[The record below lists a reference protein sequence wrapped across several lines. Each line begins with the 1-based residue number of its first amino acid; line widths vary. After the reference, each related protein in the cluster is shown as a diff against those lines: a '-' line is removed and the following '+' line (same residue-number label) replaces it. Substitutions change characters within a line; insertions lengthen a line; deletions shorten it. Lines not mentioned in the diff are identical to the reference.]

1 MEFNECVDINYLK
14 FLKSLK
20 KKELFRHF
28 NTKNKKEQQ
37 KIYDR
42 IINYCDKM
50 LKCNGKFKHIYKYT
64 LNTNSGRLYSGT
76 SIQGL
81 PKPIRGL
88 LFKNTTDYDMVNA
101 HPTILLYLCK
111 KHNLDKNIYSN
122 LDYYV
127 NNREIVLENG
137 DRNEIKK
144 TILKSIYDKNRNRS
158 AEGFLK
164 HIDNDLKKIQKKMV
178 NIEDYKEIVDEVPS
192 YKLYN
197 FYGSALS
204 RIICKYENEIL
215 HDMIHITNKNG
226 LEITAPMFD
235 GLLINGDNNVIDDME
250 NYLNERW
257 NGLNMKISIK
267 EHDNSIVYNENQIV
281 ETNSYESI
289 LSLMKDKGLQ
299 TYEETKELFEE
310 THCKIIDLSLFFKEI
325 KNNEE
330 VLYKSFTESSLKTSY
345 KHLKYY
351 TPIKDKNDIWNVSK
365 QDFIFAWLCDENIR
379 TYNDVNVI
387 PPPLKCPDHI
397 LNMWC
402 DFTFNSEKYE
412 NYTEMK
418 TEVDFILNHIKIL
431 CNNEIEVYEYFC
443 KWIGQMI
450 QYPAVKTICPVL
462 ISKQGAGKGT
472 FMRMME
478 RMMGSKKV
486 FETTTPSRD
495 VWGQFNGLMV
505 NTFLVNLNELSK
517 KETIESESQIKGLI
531 TDAALTINNKGQ
543 NAMKITSHHRFII
556 STNKEEPINT
566 SSDDRRNLIIR
577 CSDQLIN
584 NKNYFEKIND
594 YIDDDNVIKSL
605 FEYFKSIPNLNKF
618 NKLEKPT
625 TTYQENLKELSK
637 NPIELFIE
645 DLIMENFD
653 EYNLEYTTKE
663 LYQEFNKYI
672 SKGKYNYECNYQKFS
687 CRLNRLNHKGIINKR
702 TNRGTIKI
710 FDINVLKKELNIGC
724 DIDLDLIEE
733 KNEIIIE
740 EKTNEII
747 EEKKPMTIKCG
758 NQSIFLDYNTQY
770 GSGF

>member
-20 KKELFRHF
+20 KKEIFRHL

-50 LKCNGKFKHIYKYT
+50 IKCNGNFKHIYKYT
-64 LNTNSGRLYSGT
+64 LNTNSGRLYCGS

-81 PKPIRGL
+81 PKAIRGL

-164 HIDNDLKKIQKKMV
+164 HIDNDLKKIQKKIV

-235 GLLINGDNNVIDDME
+235 GLLINGDNNVIDEME
-250 NYLNERW
+250 NYLKERW
-257 NGLNMKISIK
+257 NDLNMKISIK
-267 EHDNSIVYNENQIV
+267 EHDNIIVYNENQIV
-281 ETNSYESI
+281 ETNSYESVLLEI
-289 LSLMKDKGLQ
+289 KEKGLMSYDDQ
-299 TYEETKELFEE
+299 KELFEE
-310 THCKIIDLSLFFKEI
+310 THYKIIDLSLFFKEI
-325 KNNEE
+325 KNKDEIT
-330 VLYKSFTESSLKTSY
+330 YKSFTETSLKISY
-345 KHLKYY
+345 RHLKHYNPQLDQFGNWKIGKY
-351 TPIKDKNDIWNVSK
+351 E
-365 QDFIFAWLCDENIR
+365 FINIWLCDENIK
-379 TYNDVNVI
+379 TYNDVDII
-387 PPPLKCPDHI
+387 PPPLKCPDNI
-397 LNMWC
+397 LNMWS
-402 DFTFNSEKYE
+402 DFAFNDEKYN

-418 TEVDFILNHIKIL
+418 SEVDFLLNHIKIL
-431 CNNEIEVYEYFC
+431 CNNEINVYDYFC

-462 ISKQGAGKGT
+462 ISKEGSGKGT
-472 FMRMME
+472 FLNMME
-478 RMMGSKKV
+478 RMMGHQKI
-486 FETTTPSRD
+486 FETTTPGRD
-495 VWGQFNGLMV
+495 VWGQFNGLML
-505 NTFLVNLNELSK
+505 NRFLVNLNELSK
-517 KETIESESQIKGLI
+517 KETIESEAQIKGLI
-531 TDAALTINNKGQ
+531 TDRALTINNKGQ
-543 NAMKITSHHRFII
+543 NAMKISSYHRFII

-566 SSDDRRNLIIR
+566 SLIDRRNLIIR
-577 CSDQLIN
+577 CSDELIN
-584 NKNYFEKIND
+584 NKKYFEKINI
-594 YIDDDNVIKSL
+594 YINDDNVIKSL
-605 FEYFKSIPNLNKF
+605 FEYFKSIPDLDKFANLQ
-618 NKLEKPT
+618 KPST
-625 TTYQENLKELSK
+625 EYQDNLKELSK

-653 EYNLEYTTKE
+653 EYNIEYTTKQ
-663 LYQEFNKYI
+663 LFQEFNTYI
-672 SKGKYNYECNYQKFS
+672 SKGKYNYDCNYQKFS
-687 CRLNRLNHKGIINKR
+687 CRLNRLNQKGIINKR

-710 FDINVLKKELNIGC
+710 FDIPLLKKELNIGC
-724 DIDLDLIEE
+724 DIDTELIEDN
-733 KNEIIIE
+733 NENFFE

-758 NQSIFLDYNTQY
+758 NQKIVLDYNKIY
-770 GSGF
+770 GSGY